1 MDYQLI
7 NNLLEKYFE
16 GETNLQEEKQLK
28 HFFTQERVPEQ
39 FESYQP
45 LFQYLEQ
52 EAKVELDASF
62 DEKILSAIAE
72 TDAKIV
78 PMRRF
83 SAVRWISRA
92 AAVVAFV
99 GLGWWASDQILN
111 PPTNTVTAIDW
122 SKYEVKEPEEAFNF
136 TQMALLKASSE
147 LNQGTNTAAR
157 EVSNLKTLNR
167 FLSK

>member
-28 HFFTQERVPEQ
+28 HFFTQETVPEQ

-52 EAKVELDASF
+52 EAEVALDASF
-62 DEKILSAIAE
+62 DEKILSAIE
-72 TDAKIV
+72 DMDARVV
-78 PMRRF
+78 PMRRI
-83 SAVRWISRA
+83 SMVRWMSRA
-92 AAVVAFV
+92 AAVIAFV
-99 GLGWWASDQILN
+99 ALGWWASDQFIA
-111 PPTNTVTAIDW
+111 PPAPTAGIDW
-122 SKYEVKEPEEAFNF
+122 SKYEVQSPEEAFSF
-136 TQMALLKASSE
+136 TQTALLKASSE
-147 LNQGTNTAAR
+147 LNQGTNTAAK